1 MRVHVRVDTDDVRCA
16 GEAVMGATSWPEAFM
31 AVGIMASVAWAVTS
45 MIRGPRVVYI
55 QSDEEDEDGMGSG
68 ED

>member
-1 MRVHVRVDTDDVRCA
+1 
-16 GEAVMGATSWPEAFM
+16 MGATSWPEAFM

-55 QSDEEDEDGMGSG
+55 QSDEKDEDGMGSG